1 MHPVYIG
8 KQKIGEARNWKS
20 AETLAVMTIYPQVN
34 ADLGA
39 LGWGLPRG
47 EFNAY
52 LGALTRAGFGKR
64 VMFGSDHMY
73 WPELIGM
80 SVEAVNSATFLTPSE
95 KRDIFY
101 ENAVRF
107 YKLEKVG

>member
-1 MHPVYIG
+1 
-8 KQKIGEARNWKS
+8 
-20 AETLAVMTIYPQVN
+20 MTIYPQVN

-39 LGWGLPRG
+39 LGWGLPRA

-52 LGALTRAGFGKR
+52 LGAVMRAGFGKR

-73 WPELIGM
+73 WPELIGI
-80 SVEAVNSATFLTPSE
+80 SVEAVNSATFLTASE

-101 ENAVRF
+101 ENSVRF
-107 YKLEKVG
+107 YRLATSG